1 MNNLGESQFADIAG
15 DTDWFSQRYAAIE
28 KTPRITVQTRG
39 NAATM
44 NSAAVAAL
52 DNPDTIQLGY
62 SHKHRAIVIRKCEP
76 GLKGAYPLRYI
87 STRSGTRIFAF
98 RAFATQND
106 IPVGEIKAFSG
117 HAYDGV
123 LIFPLNQEGDE
134 AAGNDDQ
141 HTGV

>member
-1 MNNLGESQFADIAG
+1 MKNLDESNLVAIADDAE
-15 DTDWFSQRYAAIE
+15 WFSQRYAAIE

-62 SHKHRAIVIRKCEP
+62 SHKHRAIVIRRCEP
-76 GLKGAYPLRYI
+76 GIKGAYPLRFI
-87 STRSGTRIFAF
+87 SERATTRIFAF

-106 IPVGEIKAFSG
+106 IPVGEIKAYSG
-117 HAYDGV
+117 QAVNDTLV
-123 LIFPLNQEGDE
+123 FPLDQDE
-134 AAGNDDQ
+134 TGHDEQRAG
-141 HTGV
+141 